1 MATIKTQNSVVK
13 NMPFLVILGLA
24 DEIRSDPASLEGAF
38 DTMSLEG
45 ELVYDVSDPEGNFKP
60 VPFMVRKP
68 LEYIGTVDRSEDAA
82 QPVMVVSAKVS
93 VLSSQHAHMPFRI
106 KFLLKELGEAS
117 SVVTEP
123 LRVFSKPNQINNYNN
138 KTSCSTS
145 TPTLGLAAACQPACP
160 VGRKTQKKR
169 TFSELLNDR
178 LAAISAISQQQQ
190 ASLMLLQQ
198 IHVARQSTILTG
210 SDMPQDPLEVAFH
223 NLSSIPRD
231 SRPGPTRERYG
242 VCRCGNTLTPFQTVR
257 RIVRKT
263 TGRAVDVWSE
273 IVSLLA
279 SSIAEMDGH
288 NGFSL
293 SNCGRGR
300 LVCPHEEELLRMEA
314 LWQANNEGFLYFED
328 EKGGM
333 VLG

>member
-24 DEIRSDPASLEGAF
+24 DEIRSDPASLEGVF

-68 LEYIGTVDRSEDAA
+68 LEYIGTVDRSDDAA

-160 VGRKTQKKR
+160 VGRKTQNKR

-178 LAAISAISQQQQ
+178 LGAISAISQQQQ
-190 ASLMLLQQ
+190 ASLMLLKQ
-198 IHVARQSTILTG
+198 IHVDRQSTLLTG
-210 SDMPQDPLEVAFH
+210 SEVPQDPLEVAFH
-223 NLSSIPRD
+223 NLLAAYQEIPD
-231 SRPGPTRERYG
+231 LARP
-242 VCRCGNTLTPFQTVR
+242 
-257 RIVRKT
+257 
-263 TGRAVDVWSE
+263 
-273 IVSLLA
+273 
-279 SSIAEMDGH
+279 
-288 NGFSL
+288 
-293 SNCGRGR
+293 
-300 LVCPHEEELLRMEA
+300 
-314 LWQANNEGFLYFED
+314 
-328 EKGGM
+328 EKGT
-333 VLG
+333 VCAVAATP